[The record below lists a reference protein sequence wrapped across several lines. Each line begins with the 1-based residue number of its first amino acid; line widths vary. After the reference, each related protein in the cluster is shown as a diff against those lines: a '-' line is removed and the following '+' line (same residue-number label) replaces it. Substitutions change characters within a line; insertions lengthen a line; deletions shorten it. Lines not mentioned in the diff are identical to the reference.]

1 MFIVIWVILTI
12 SHLRFISSDI
22 DSSILDS
29 IDVQELEYLLKL
41 NIQKGKAFSTLGQG
55 MDGLNAYQGALDVS
69 NGKVLMSVPSITFR
83 LRLSSRFAHFST

>member
-1 MFIVIWVILTI
+1 MCC
-12 SHLRFISSDI
+12 ISSDI

-69 NGKVLMSVPSITFR
+69 IENVCYVCALDNF
-83 LRLSSRFAHFST
+83 SS